1 MFFLVKCWEIGFTLS
16 ALFYGLFEMFTFS
29 AKMLKEELPSHSIDW
44 VVSLTVTILLKLS
57 FVVAGLIPL
66 FTVLWWQLSLK
77 LLPVAISICCYFQC
91 IHFFITWK
99 ERWKLDKLVLNSL
112 RISWMNIVQF
122 TSSCCSIMCWQKT
135 NSWQFCSI
143 NYRLVCVC
151 GLTSSKYSKKHPN
164 CGFLI
169 LIL

>member
-1 MFFLVKCWEIGFTLS
+1 
-16 ALFYGLFEMFTFS
+16 
-29 AKMLKEELPSHSIDW
+29 MLKEELPSHSIDW
-44 VVSLTVTILLKLS
+44 VVSFNYPFEVL

-66 FTVLWWQLSLK
+66 FKVLWWQLSLK

-99 ERWKLDKLVLNSL
+99 ERWKLGKLVLNSR

-122 TSSCCSIMCWQKT
+122 TSSCCSAMCWQKN
-135 NSWQFCSI
+135 NSWLCSI
-143 NYRLVCVC
+143 YYRLVCVC
-151 GLTSSKYSKKHPN
+151 GLISSKYSKKHPN